1 MLNKVIILLIGIQ
14 TILGVKQNEDQ
25 TKAMEIVLK
34 FAEFTTWNRQMSE
47 DFIVLVAENDD
58 SKYEKIKN
66 YFENQKFEDKTI
78 KTIKLTNET
87 LITEADVIFISNNTD
102 INFEKLSE
110 KIKEKQILT
119 ITTDK
124 NMLSKGCM
132 FYIKIGEQGV
142 EYLYNRHAVIKS
154 GLMIQGSLLA
164 PVHEWN

>member
-14 TILGVKQNEDQ
+14 TIFGIKQYEDQ
-25 TKAMEIVLK
+25 TKTLEIVLK

-47 DFIVLVAENDD
+47 DFIVLVAENDE
-58 SKYEKIKN
+58 SKYEKAVK
-66 YFENQKFEDKTI
+66 YFENQEFEDKTI

-87 LITEADVIFISNNTD
+87 QITEADVIFIGNNTD

-132 FYIKIGEQGV
+132 FYIKTGEHSV